1 MPEVGIGVR
10 KGALW
15 FFAIASLLCAELPA
29 DADTP
34 AAMSYAGPCDAS
46 AAVAID
52 AAQFVV
58 ANDESNLLMTYRFGE
73 PKSLRSLDVSR
84 FLDIGK
90 KQEADIE
97 GAATIGARTYWITSH
112 SRNSKDQVLAS
123 RYRLFATELR
133 NDDKHPLVTV
143 GKPYKRLLHDL
154 TNTPS
159 LARFHLASAARRAAE
174 QSGGLNIEG
183 LAATPEGHLLIGLR
197 NPLPD
202 DHAVVIPLTNPAEV
216 VDGARAKLGEPFE
229 LDLGRRGV
237 RSIELIGAS
246 YLIVAGPIADEGAF
260 ALYRWS
266 GKRGDAAVLDPVDL
280 GALRPEALFAIPQ
293 TTEVQLLSDDG
304 GVVTAGVAC
313 KARALKSQTFRGL
326 VVRP

>member
-1 MPEVGIGVR
+1 LRKEILGFFGIAG
-10 KGALW
+10 
-15 FFAIASLLCAELPA
+15 LLCAGLPTH
-29 DADTP
+29 ADTP

-52 AAQFVV
+52 ASQFVV
-58 ANDESNLLMTYRFGE
+58 ANDESNVLMTYRFGE

-112 SRNSKDQVLAS
+112 SRNSKDQVQSS
-123 RYRLFATELR
+123 RYHLFATELR
-133 NDDKHPLVTV
+133 DDAKHPLVTV
-143 GKPYKRLLHDL
+143 GKPYKRLLRDL
-154 TNTPS
+154 TNAPP
-159 LARFHLASAARRAAE
+159 LARFGLAAAARLAAE
-174 QSGGLNIEG
+174 QTGGLNIEG

-197 NPLPD
+197 SPLPD
-202 DHAVVIPLTNPAEV
+202 DHALVIPLQNPAEV
-216 VDGARAKLGEPFE
+216 VDGINAKLGEPFE

-237 RSIELIGAS
+237 RSIEFVGGS
-246 YLIVAGPIADEGAF
+246 YLIVAGPIADEGTF

-280 GALRPEALFAIPQ
+280 GSLRPEALFAIPQ
-293 TTEVQLLSDDG
+293 TTQVQLLSDDG
-304 GVVTAGVAC
+304 GVITARVAC
-313 KARALKSQTFRGL
+313 KARALRLQTFRSL
-326 VVRP
+326 VVQP